1 VSSLLTVV
9 QEHLIL
15 YLIDIEDR
23 EKRAGSQK
31 EEKMKG
37 KGEKRKIKEVL
48 FTSNYHWCRTLPTST
63 ITTTTT
69 AERHEKGGKKRIER
83 RILVL
88 VLVHLNIH
96 EICFKLKSGFRIIHK
111 FPTKPGK

>member
-48 FTSNYHWCRTLPTST
+48 
-63 ITTTTT
+63 
-69 AERHEKGGKKRIER
+69 
-83 RILVL
+83 
-88 VLVHLNIH
+88 
-96 EICFKLKSGFRIIHK
+96 
-111 FPTKPGK
+111 